1 MEHFKSNIDA
11 AHKTNSTKAVL
22 PPVFAAYY
30 LGLMELMEKGQLNA
44 ETFAKLSED
53 NDVLAGLALGQGF
66 KPKKGSIL
74 MTRSPCRPKRKN
86 PTYWLELFT
95 TKGENQKVKRLLAI
109 VTVLLVTTASGA
121 NADSDFVLVSCVR
134 SFFGPCAPLPSLLY
148 PANTG
153 GCEAAREQL
162 RAQMGAGN
170 VSAAC
175 LPVDSQWNR
184 VLFPK

>member
-11 AHKTNSTKAVL
+11 AHKT
-22 PPVFAAYY
+22 
-30 LGLMELMEKGQLNA
+30 
-44 ETFAKLSED
+44 
-53 NDVLAGLALGQGF
+53 
-66 KPKKGSIL
+66 
-74 MTRSPCRPKRKN
+74 CRPKRKN

-121 NADSDFVLVSCVR
+121 NADSSFVLVSCVR

-170 VSAAC
+170 VNAAC
-175 LPVDSQWNR
+175 LPVDPQWSPA
-184 VLFPK
+184 LFPKG